1 MGLWAPSRIR
11 TRLPELCCFFFLR
24 VLGSCLWPLSW
35 EAEPG
40 VFEYRLADPSS
51 LRAGD
56 FECEAFRRIPPPLGP
71 WVEAPFLLEIPE
83 ADPPWRMLAEAVP
96 DLLAL
101 CY

>member
-1 MGLWAPSRIR
+1 M
-11 TRLPELCCFFFLR
+11 
-24 VLGSCLWPLSW
+24 LGSRLCPLSCD
-35 EAEPG
+35 AEPG
-40 VFEYRLADPSS
+40 VFEYRLAESAS
-51 LRAGD
+51 LRLGD
-56 FECEAFRRIPPPLGP
+56 LDWEAFRRIPPPLGP